1 MKPPYTIN
9 SSIIQ
14 LIADIAQKIGAI
26 NSTLLIKEAPTLRK
40 RNRIRTIQASLAIEG
55 NTLTVDQLKPNSEK
69 SFLWAHKI
77 LMKGLIPQPGH

>member
-1 MKPPYTIN
+1 MIL
-9 SSIIQ
+9 SH
-14 LIADIAQKIGAI
+14 
-26 NSTLLIKEAPTLRK
+26 EATLRK
-40 RNRIRTIQASLAIEG
+40 RNRIKTIQASLAIEG